1 MNLLKHPLICPAM
14 LGLISLTSSCT
25 SLGPQY
31 ETPLVNLPNSWAN
44 ADANQTYQN
53 HPAVIM
59 HLDWWKFFEDPT
71 LTSLIEEALQSNP
84 DMDIAKN
91 RILQAEEKLISAGAD
106 KNPSLDANLSTS
118 KATSSSESGLGRT
131 SSIMSTQFQTSW
143 EIDLF
148 GKFKRNIE
156 ASEANLKLKIAARN
170 GIKIKLIASIA
181 ESYIAFRSKQ
191 EELSLG
197 RETAHYLSELI
208 ELATHEV
215 TVGLETEE
223 QLQLTNIKLANLE
236 TTLTKKTSEL
246 KEISL
251 AIDLLLGTR
260 PGYAFISLNQSENL
274 LQLPSTIALSIPADT
289 ILQRPDVQEA
299 LHQLQVEAA
308 NVGVAE
314 AQRYP
319 SFSFSGSIGL
329 EALTLNSLGNS
340 GANFSS
346 IQASLLAPIFN
357 SGSLD
362 ANVKAQVASRGAA
375 VESYKKTVAN
385 GLNEAEQALVNLASI
400 KNQLQNL
407 SIALDAG
414 ANNLE
419 FVNKRYQT
427 GLVSFREVLQ
437 SRDELNAI
445 KQKQSTLTF
454 SEFQSITQLYK
465 VLGGGWAYDNDEVK
479 R

>member
-1 MNLLKHPLICPAM
+1 M
-14 LGLISLTSSCT
+14 
-25 SLGPQY
+25 
-31 ETPLVNLPNSWAN
+31 
-44 ADANQTYQN
+44 
-53 HPAVIM
+53 
-59 HLDWWKFFEDPT
+59 
-71 LTSLIEEALQSNP
+71 
-84 DMDIAKN
+84 
-91 RILQAEEKLISAGAD
+91 
-106 KNPSLDANLSTS
+106 
-118 KATSSSESGLGRT
+118 
-131 SSIMSTQFQTSW
+131 
-143 EIDLF
+143 
-148 GKFKRNIE
+148 
-156 ASEANLKLKIAARN
+156 
-170 GIKIKLIASIA
+170 
-181 ESYIAFRSKQ
+181 
-191 EELSLG
+191 
-197 RETAHYLSELI
+197 
-208 ELATHEV
+208 
-215 TVGLETEE
+215 
-223 QLQLTNIKLANLE
+223 QLTNIKLANLE

-251 AIDLLLGTR
+251 VIDLLLGTQ
-260 PGYAFISLNQSENL
+260 PGDVFIRLNQSENL

-289 ILQRPDVQEA
+289 ILQRPDVQES

-319 SFSFSGSIGL
+319 SFSFSSSIGL

-385 GLNEAEQALVNLASI
+385 GLNETEQALVNLASI

-407 SIALDAG
+407 SVALDAG

-419 FVNKRYQT
+419 FINKRYQA

-445 KQKQSTLTF
+445 KQKKSTLTF

-465 VLGGGWAYDNDEVK
+465 VLGGGLAHNNDELK

>member
-1 MNLLKHPLICPAM
+1 M
-14 LGLISLTSSCT
+14 
-25 SLGPQY
+25 
-31 ETPLVNLPNSWAN
+31 
-44 ADANQTYQN
+44 
-53 HPAVIM
+53 
-59 HLDWWKFFEDPT
+59 
-71 LTSLIEEALQSNP
+71 
-84 DMDIAKN
+84 
-91 RILQAEEKLISAGAD
+91 
-106 KNPSLDANLSTS
+106 
-118 KATSSSESGLGRT
+118 
-131 SSIMSTQFQTSW
+131 
-143 EIDLF
+143 
-148 GKFKRNIE
+148 
-156 ASEANLKLKIAARN
+156 
-170 GIKIKLIASIA
+170 
-181 ESYIAFRSKQ
+181 
-191 EELSLG
+191 
-197 RETAHYLSELI
+197 
-208 ELATHEV
+208 
-215 TVGLETEE
+215 
-223 QLQLTNIKLANLE
+223 
-236 TTLTKKTSEL
+236 
-246 KEISL
+246 
-251 AIDLLLGTR
+251 
-260 PGYAFISLNQSENL
+260 
-274 LQLPSTIALSIPADT
+274 
-289 ILQRPDVQEA
+289 
-299 LHQLQVEAA
+299 
-308 NVGVAE
+308 AE

-454 SEFQSITQLYK
+454 GEFQSITQLYK
-465 VLGGGWAYDNDEVK
+465 VLGGGWAYNNDEVK